1 MVNSPS
7 REEWR
12 LADPSLWLVTVKENF
27 LVASILILSKSAPS
41 SPNNMTSQAK
51 TSSTT
56 APASV
61 PSTASPAVAT
71 PQFITSLVQSTVQAN
86 TTSLLSQLDRRI
98 AAALKAQGAIG
109 SAPGREI
116 QQPAQH
122 QAPPPI
128 TSTPVAPVS
137 TTPSQ
142 NVPGEHGMWC
152 KEGGSSVYRYNI
164 DGELSAQLQV
174 MLAATGSE

>member
-1 MVNSPS
+1 MGSAGAPLHVVNSPS

-12 LADPSLWLVTVKENF
+12 LRRSSSWLVTVKENF
-27 LVASILILSKSAPS
+27 LVASILSFRSELHAS
-41 SPNNMTSQAK
+41 SPDNMTSQAK
-51 TSSTT
+51 TSSTAAST
-56 APASV
+56 SV
-61 PSTASPAVAT
+61 PSTVSPAVAT

-98 AAALKAQGAIG
+98 AAALKAQGAVG

-128 TSTPVAPVS
+128 TS
-137 TTPSQ
+137 
-142 NVPGEHGMWC
+142 
-152 KEGGSSVYRYNI
+152 KR
-164 DGELSAQLQV
+164 
-174 MLAATGSE
+174 